1 MPTKNNSLTRGTP
14 TVARRFPSSL
24 GLAKVLGGILCL
36 ALLHGPAV
44 VLGATPAGTYS
55 VILAWDPSPAPLVA
69 GYRIHYGTAS
79 GNYPNTVLPG
89 NNLWTTIQGLNS
101 GVTYYFVATV
111 YDWDGTE
118 SPSSGEISFV
128 PGQPGAEISVTAAG
142 QANLTL
148 NGLIGHTY
156 EIQATENLTTWTVI
170 GTLILDANGSGNFS
184 DTNAASYTKRF
195 YRTRDTQL

>member
-1 MPTKNNSLTRGTP
+1 MPTKSGSLTRGTP
-14 TVARRFPSSL
+14 AVARRFPSSL

-44 VLGATPAGTYS
+44 ILGATPVGTYG
-55 VILAWDPSPAPLVA
+55 VILEWNPSPAPVVA

-101 GVTYYFVATV
+101 GVTYYFVVTV

-142 QANLTL
+142 QANLAL
-148 NGLIGHTY
+148 SGLIGHTY
-156 EIQATENLTTWTVI
+156 EIQATQDLTAWTAI
-170 GTLILDANGSGNFS
+170 GLVTLNTDGLGNFS